1 MLRFIL
7 VLVAIHACRAFKS
20 RAYMSSRRLA
30 LHLSKSTADRDNT
43 DLERALAQAKENR
56 DSNQS
61 PGAGV
66 EDAFEAAEAAYADL
80 ILTSID
86 QRELEEE
93 LGDEDLAAL
102 SKGGTMWEDGAKE
115 IRNDKKAGFMGDLFN
130 ALSALAGG
138 AHIVKDENGE
148 T

>member
-1 MLRFIL
+1 MILLAMVVVMLALETTAFVPNR
-7 VLVAIHACRAFKS
+7 VAPPRISRSIHMGDNNEKSSLS
-20 RAYMSSRRLA
+20 RALQ
-30 LHLSKSTADRDNT
+30 
-43 DLERALAQAKENR
+43 QAKDNR
-56 DSNQS
+56 QSLES

-86 QRELEEE
+86 QRELEDE
-93 LGDEDLAAL
+93 LDEEDLADL
-102 SKGGTMWEDGAKE
+102 SRGGTMWEKGAK
-115 IRNDKKAGFMGDLFN
+115 DKQNSKKGGFVGDLFN
-130 ALSALAGG
+130 ALSALSGG